1 MVLLKNG
8 YNRWVAHNYICG
20 LSSISTIQIPQT
32 IRQMKSL
39 IYQTLAVFLSYWLA
53 AMILLLGGIYYEEYS
68 EMAHLH
74 RIFEELL
81 GDTIGP
87 LRWD

>member
-1 MVLLKNG
+1 
-8 YNRWVAHNYICG
+8 
-20 LSSISTIQIPQT
+20 
-32 IRQMKSL
+32 MKSL
-39 IYQTLAVFLSYWLA
+39 AYQVLAVFLSYWLA